1 MNKVN
6 NNSQS
11 QAVSFIHQVLKII
24 WGSWS
29 WGYSEKSSYMVTETG
44 VIGMFLNRHQL
55 DYIVACLFYSIQ
67 IIICKISV
75 STDSSKFLS
84 HSYMSFID
92 SYTLIWLDNWS
103 FMSPFKGL
111 RRIPQNTVIKKSIFI
126 LHLVF
131 RVSWVTIHS
140 FTIRAFNVNFIFWIM
155 RDSGSSILICFYC
168 YHKCSKFIF
177 SASEF
182 FTIPSI
188 KITKKCNTFCLWSPF
203 SILAITVR

>member
-29 WGYSEKSSYMVTETG
+29 WGYSEKSSHMVTETG

-55 DYIVACLFYSIQ
+55 NYIVACLFYSIQ
-67 IIICKISV
+67 IIISKISV
-75 STDSSKFLS
+75 RTDSSKFLS
-84 HSYMSFID
+84 HSYMSFVD

-103 FMSPFKGL
+103 FMSPYKRL
-111 RRIPQNTVIKKSIFI
+111 RRIPQNTIIKKSIFI

-140 FTIRAFNVNFIFWIM
+140 FTIRTFYVNFIFWIM
-155 RDSGSSILICFYC
+155 RDSGSSIWICFYC
-168 YHKCSKFIF
+168 
-177 SASEF
+177 
-182 FTIPSI
+182 
-188 KITKKCNTFCLWSPF
+188 
-203 SILAITVR
+203 